1 MLRARAAPTTM
12 IDRPLA
18 SLQAWTDAFHDAQIP
33 VLSSSAAEVERL
45 ALIEEERGTVDAHT
59 LAEAFAPDPL
69 MTLRVLTDVSRY
81 CTRLSVEPPE
91 TLVGALVMQ
100 GIGPFFRSARGVPT
114 VDFWLA
120 AHPEAGAGLSRV
132 VARARRAAHFALGF
146 AIRRQDE
153 DASVIQEAA
162 LLHDFAEMLLWC
174 HAPALAHAVASQ
186 LEADHTLRSAD
197 VQQAVLGITL
207 DDLGQALMH
216 RWQLPDLLIQTT
228 DARQSH
234 RPKVQ
239 NVVLAVRLARH
250 SRYGWDDPH
259 AQAALHDDAA
269 DVARL
274 LTLSPEAATRLIM
287 AMDG

>member
-1 MLRARAAPTTM
+1 M
-12 IDRPLA
+12 IDHPLS
-18 SLQAWTDAFHDAQIP
+18 SLQAWTDAFHDAGIP
-33 VLSSSAAEVERL
+33 VLATSAAEVERL
-45 ALIEEERGTVDAHT
+45 AQIEDERGTVDAHT

-100 GIGPFFRSARGVPT
+100 GIGPFFRTFRGVPT
-114 VDFWLA
+114 VDAWLA
-120 AHPEAGAGLSRV
+120 EHPAARTGLSDLIT
-132 VARARRAAHFALGF
+132 RARRAAHFALSF

-162 LLHDFAEMLLWC
+162 MLHDFAEMLLWC
-174 HAPALAHAVASQ
+174 HAPTLAETIANR
-186 LEADHTLRSAD
+186 LEADHTLRSAE

-207 DDLGQALMH
+207 DGLGQSLMH
-216 RWQLPDLLIQTT
+216 RWQLPDLLIKTT

-234 RPKVQ
+234 SPKVQ
-239 NVVLAVRLARH
+239 NVLLAVRLARH
-250 SRYGWDDPH
+250 SRYGREDPH

-269 DVARL
+269 DVAKL
-274 LTLSPEAATRLIM
+274 LTLSQDAAIRLIM
-287 AMDG
+287 AIDS